1 MVVVPVGA
9 TARGERARGT
19 TVPVRGEPVRTDAL
33 RATGRLNLGDVLEVA
48 CFRAVEDLAA
58 VATLVLA
65 ALVLTLV
72 LTLVLVLAALVLT
85 LAALVLAALFWPWP
99 SPALIWSAATPSHPA
114 SWSAP
119 CGAWPPA
126 RLMLMLIRSIVAV
139 RLDFS
144 GPRMALLT

>member
-1 MVVVPVGA
+1 MSTKSAAAGPL
-9 TARGERARGT
+9 
-19 TVPVRGEPVRTDAL
+19 P
-33 RATGRLNLGDVLEVA
+33 
-48 CFRAVEDLAA
+48 DLAA

-72 LTLVLVLAALVLT
+72 LSWSWPPLVLVLTAVV
-85 LAALVLAALFWPWP
+85 VLAAVVL
-99 SPALIWSAATPSHPA
+99 ALRLRRRWSASAATPWHAA
-114 SWSAP
+114 SWSSP